1 MSSKYIK
8 KYDIPP
14 GFQDLLS
21 EFTKEILRNQPKDII
36 DFGIEYFKCLQQGL
50 ILDYAHKGP
59 NIPCDFKP
67 CVPKIPAS
75 LKSLKNLMIDSA
87 PQISKNI
94 HKPFGQQKQQ
104 ESKIN
109 NQIIEEKV
117 EKKQS
122 TKKII
127 FEEEK
132 KVEKEE
138 KIEKKIEEKKE
149 DKDKETIEQ
158 KGDSPSK
165 DKGSPVKTLT
175 VNKGTN
181 YENCIDFEEKESI
194 LNKMKENNE
203 IESEINEYITKD
215 FEPNKQINDLITLL
229 QKTIMSYYQTKG
241 TDKEEE
247 YNKLNE
253 EAQNKIN
260 SIKDQYPLFEID
272 FDAMDSKDALSEFK
286 KYDYYPR
293 ILKGYLYKLKHLNDE
308 NNELLDEISFFL
320 FVHHLKL
327 IISEEKPSQV
337 LEQKPYLEKYFNH
350 NIQLLSPEIYSFVL
364 GTKYYEDSK
373 TVNLFTS
380 FSFRKRELCH
390 KFYIFYNLKNYGR
403 PEKKKAELLE
413 KYLFVSSPAQILD
426 KIKSANDE
434 NRGEIFDTI
443 TDKIQQNFPSIWK
456 FISRVVNIPVE
467 LITNSFDI
475 FMQFNTTQREIIL
488 SYLNLGDDYKDIY
501 NKLSE
506 IKIDSVESNFAYI
519 MEHIYFDL
527 QYVPEL
533 NYRSYCIF
541 HNKLFEVP
549 ESAKDYLTNI
559 DNVDQQPLDEEKL
572 LKEYE
577 EKNSVVQK
585 GIYLYLLIKDRES
598 PKMEGFI
605 KKIKIIKEK
614 GESLSKVL
622 ESEALKENFTLDSDE
637 FIYFKKEYEIWKK
650 DLSPEILEYFKKEN
664 DEQKKE
670 YFLSLNTHEKS
681 IVYNLLKIENNNT
694 ENGDYENILKEY
706 KEHVP
711 DITN

>member
-1 MSSKYIK
+1 M
-8 KYDIPP
+8 
-14 GFQDLLS
+14 
-21 EFTKEILRNQPKDII
+21 
-36 DFGIEYFKCLQQGL
+36 
-50 ILDYAHKGP
+50 
-59 NIPCDFKP
+59 
-67 CVPKIPAS
+67 
-75 LKSLKNLMIDSA
+75 
-87 PQISKNI
+87 
-94 HKPFGQQKQQ
+94 
-104 ESKIN
+104 
-109 NQIIEEKV
+109 
-117 EKKQS
+117 
-122 TKKII
+122 
-127 FEEEK
+127 
-132 KVEKEE
+132 
-138 KIEKKIEEKKE
+138 
-149 DKDKETIEQ
+149 
-158 KGDSPSK
+158 
-165 DKGSPVKTLT
+165 
-175 VNKGTN
+175 
-181 YENCIDFEEKESI
+181 
-194 LNKMKENNE
+194 
-203 IESEINEYITKD
+203 
-215 FEPNKQINDLITLL
+215 
-229 QKTIMSYYQTKG
+229 
-241 TDKEEE
+241 
-247 YNKLNE
+247 
-253 EAQNKIN
+253 
-260 SIKDQYPLFEID
+260 
-272 FDAMDSKDALSEFK
+272 
-286 KYDYYPR
+286 
-293 ILKGYLYKLKHLNDE
+293 
-308 NNELLDEISFFL
+308 
-320 FVHHLKL
+320 
-327 IISEEKPSQV
+327 
-337 LEQKPYLEKYFNH
+337 
-350 NIQLLSPEIYSFVL
+350 
-364 GTKYYEDSK
+364 
-373 TVNLFTS
+373 
-380 FSFRKRELCH
+380 
-390 KFYIFYNLKNYGR
+390 
-403 PEKKKAELLE
+403 
-413 KYLFVSSPAQILD
+413 FVSSPAQILD

-475 FMQFNTTQREIIL
+475 FMQFNTIQREIIL

-637 FIYFKKEYEIWKK
+637 FIYFKKE
-650 DLSPEILEYFKKEN
+650 N

-670 YFLSLNTHEKS
+670 YFLSLNTHEKN

-711 DITN
+711 DIPN

>member
-1 MSSKYIK
+1 
-8 KYDIPP
+8 
-14 GFQDLLS
+14 
-21 EFTKEILRNQPKDII
+21 
-36 DFGIEYFKCLQQGL
+36 
-50 ILDYAHKGP
+50 
-59 NIPCDFKP
+59 
-67 CVPKIPAS
+67 
-75 LKSLKNLMIDSA
+75 
-87 PQISKNI
+87 
-94 HKPFGQQKQQ
+94 
-104 ESKIN
+104 
-109 NQIIEEKV
+109 
-117 EKKQS
+117 
-122 TKKII
+122 
-127 FEEEK
+127 
-132 KVEKEE
+132 
-138 KIEKKIEEKKE
+138 
-149 DKDKETIEQ
+149 
-158 KGDSPSK
+158 
-165 DKGSPVKTLT
+165 
-175 VNKGTN
+175 
-181 YENCIDFEEKESI
+181 
-194 LNKMKENNE
+194 
-203 IESEINEYITKD
+203 
-215 FEPNKQINDLITLL
+215 
-229 QKTIMSYYQTKG
+229 
-241 TDKEEE
+241 
-247 YNKLNE
+247 
-253 EAQNKIN
+253 
-260 SIKDQYPLFEID
+260 
-272 FDAMDSKDALSEFK
+272 
-286 KYDYYPR
+286 
-293 ILKGYLYKLKHLNDE
+293 
-308 NNELLDEISFFL
+308 
-320 FVHHLKL
+320 
-327 IISEEKPSQV
+327 
-337 LEQKPYLEKYFNH
+337 
-350 NIQLLSPEIYSFVL
+350 
-364 GTKYYEDSK
+364 
-373 TVNLFTS
+373 
-380 FSFRKRELCH
+380 
-390 KFYIFYNLKNYGR
+390 
-403 PEKKKAELLE
+403 
-413 KYLFVSSPAQILD
+413 
-426 KIKSANDE
+426 
-434 NRGEIFDTI
+434 
-443 TDKIQQNFPSIWK
+443 
-456 FISRVVNIPVE
+456 
-467 LITNSFDI
+467 
-475 FMQFNTTQREIIL
+475 MQFNTTQREIIL

-711 DITN
+711 DIPN